1 MKNKKETEKNFK
13 QIEDSLRYM
22 IDEGFLKKVGNKY
35 VLRSDEEIEKELKS
49 LEENE

>member
-1 MKNKKETEKNFK
+1 VKNKKETEKNFK

>member
-1 MKNKKETEKNFK
+1 VKNKKETEKNFK

-49 LEENE
+49 LEEND